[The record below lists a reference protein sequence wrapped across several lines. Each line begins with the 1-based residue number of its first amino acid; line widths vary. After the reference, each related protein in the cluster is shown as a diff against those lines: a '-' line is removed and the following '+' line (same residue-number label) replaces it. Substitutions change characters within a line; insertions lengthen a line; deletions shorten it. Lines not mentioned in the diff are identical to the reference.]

1 MSEASAFKN
10 LINKNVVKTIALDIS
25 KSYPAFNS
33 KDFIKTVAK
42 LDALELKARVQHISS
57 VLKTYLPKE
66 YKQAIKIIC
75 EVIKMDHL
83 SGFALWPFS
92 EYISHYGLDDFETSM
107 QAMYILTQ
115 KFTSEFAVRPFFIKD
130 QEVVLRYFNKW
141 ATDKNHHIRRWV
153 SEGSR
158 PLLPW
163 GMKLQ
168 NFVADPTPTLQLLDK
183 LKYDDELYVRK
194 SVANHLNDISKH
206 HPKKVI
212 ETISTW
218 EKNCPTNQSVKIQ
231 WIKKQAL
238 RTLIKKGDQNALK
251 LMGVKGVAKVNISQL
266 ALNKKNIQTGEH
278 LEFSFELSSKSN
290 KPQKLVIDYLIHFV
304 KSNQKLKA
312 KVFKLKTITLESK
325 SKIIIQKKHSM
336 RLITTMD
343 YYPGEHLISIQ
354 INGKVLINKT
364 WILQS

>member
-1 MSEASAFKN
+1 MSEKTAFKN
-10 LINKNVVKTIALDIS
+10 LINKDVVKTIALDIS
-25 KSYPAFNS
+25 KIYPTFNS
-33 KDFIKTVAK
+33 KEFIKTSSK
-42 LDALELKARVQHISS
+42 LDTLELKARVQHISS
-57 VLKTYLPKE
+57 TLKTYLPNE
-66 YKQAIKIIC
+66 YQAAIKIIC
-75 EVIKMDHL
+75 DVIKMDHL

-92 EYISHYGLDDFETSM
+92 EYISQYGLDDFETSM
-107 QAMYILTQ
+107 QAMYLLTQ
-115 KFTSEFAVRPFFIKD
+115 KFTSEFAVRPFLIKNP
-130 QEVVLRYFNKW
+130 EIVLHYFNKW
-141 ATDKNHHIRRWV
+141 ANDKNHHVRRWV

-168 NFVADPTPTLQLLDK
+168 NFVADPTPTIKLLDK

-218 EKNCPTNQSVKIQ
+218 EKSCPAHQIVKIH

-238 RTLIKKGDQNALK
+238 RTLIKKGDQHALK
-251 LMGVKGVAKVNISQL
+251 LMGIKGEANVNIGQL
-266 ALNKKNIQTGEH
+266 ILNKKNIQIGEH

-312 KVFKLKTITLESK
+312 KVFKLKTITIESN
-325 SKIIIQKKHSM
+325 SKIKIQKKHSM

-343 YYPGEHLISIQ
+343 YYPGEHSISIQ
-354 INGKVLINKT
+354 INGKVLINKS
-364 WILQS
+364 WKLLS